1 LKHKIR
7 HRARITL
14 EPCGDRFPE
23 LLLVTDEAVNCRN
36 YYVHGSSQAFD
47 YDRNFDAVVFFTDT
61 LEFVF
66 ATSELIEAGWDMKA
80 WIAHGT
86 SMTHPFGRYWGTY
99 RDRLRALKAV
109 MPVESAN

>member
-1 LKHKIR
+1 MGLPPNSC
-7 HRARITL
+7 A
-14 EPCGDRFPE
+14 EP
-23 LLLVTDEAVNCRN
+23 
-36 YYVHGSSQAFD
+36 
-47 YDRNFDAVVFFTDT
+47 VFFTDT

-99 RDRLRALKAV
+99 GDRLRALKAV
-109 MPVESAN
+109 VPFESAN